1 MKLPMILTI
10 IFYTLLAVLFIGGLL
25 HGAHKKQPNPFNR
38 EDE

>member
-25 HGAHKKQPNPFNR
+25 HGNPFNR